1 MIAHQAAG
9 LDSLVESDA
18 QATPITLLRTSEL
31 DRFQAQAPDGIRQWI
46 DAAGFG
52 AQRHTFLRVPGARHT
67 LLVGLGDAFDR
78 WSLSHLPHAVGKG
91 IYALDS
97 ALDAPTATAAALSW
111 ALGAYRF
118 NAYRSTG
125 PSFAR
130 LCWPPR
136 ADRAGVERAASAM
149 ALGRDLINTPAND
162 LSPADLAATAQTLAA
177 EFGAKL
183 RTVVGDAL
191 IECNYPLIHAV
202 GKGSDR
208 PPQLIDMVWGKPSA
222 PRITLVGKGVC
233 FDTGGL
239 ALKPLTTMIT
249 MKDDMAGAATALA
262 LARMIMAAQLPVRL
276 RVLIPAVE
284 NAIGSRAYR
293 PSDVIRS
300 RNGLTIEIADTD
312 AEGRLILADAL
323 AEGSS
328 ERPDILIDFA
338 TLTGAAVAALGPDVP
353 AVFCNDDELAT
364 ALERAGRIAED
375 PVWRLPL
382 WQDYAKDLQ
391 GKVADLT
398 NIVNLTFGSAKMA
411 GAIYAA
417 LFLERFV
424 EPGVS
429 WIHIDTFGWN
439 ASDRPGRPEGG
450 EVRGLLACFHLL
462 QERFATQAE
471 RNS

>member
-1 MIAHQAAG
+1 MIAQHNDALA
-9 LDSLVESDA
+9 SLVENDA
-18 QATPITLLRTSEL
+18 HAVPIALVRTSEL
-31 DRFQAQAPDGIRQWI
+31 DRCKAQAPDEIKQWI
-46 DAAGFG
+46 DAAGFE
-52 AQRHTFLRVPGARHT
+52 AHRHTFLRLPDARRT

-78 WSLSHLPHAVGKG
+78 WSLSHLPQALGKG
-91 IYALDS
+91 VYALDD
-97 ALDAPTATAAALSW
+97 ALDAATASTAALSW

-118 NAYRSTG
+118 DAYRSG
-125 PSFAR
+125 GSPSLAR
-130 LCWPPR
+130 LCWPSR
-136 ADRAGVERAASAM
+136 ADRAYVHRASSAM

-162 LSPADLAATAQTLAA
+162 LAPADLATAAQTLATQFSA
-177 EFGAKL
+177 TL

-208 PPQLIDMVWGKPSA
+208 PPQLIDMVWGEPSA

-239 ALKPLTTMIT
+239 ALKPLGTMIT
-249 MKDDMAGAATALA
+249 MKNDMAGAATALA

-284 NAIGSRAYR
+284 NAIGSGAYR

-300 RNGLTIEIADTD
+300 RKGLTVEVGDTD

-323 AEGSS
+323 SEGSS
-328 ERPDILIDFA
+328 EHPAILIDFA

-353 AVFCNDDELAT
+353 AVFCNDDQLAT
-364 ALERAGRIAED
+364 ALESAGRATGD

-417 LFLERFV
+417 LFLQRFV

-450 EVRGLLACFHLL
+450 EVRGLFAFFQLL
-462 QERFATQAE
+462 QDKFAA
-471 RNS
+471 